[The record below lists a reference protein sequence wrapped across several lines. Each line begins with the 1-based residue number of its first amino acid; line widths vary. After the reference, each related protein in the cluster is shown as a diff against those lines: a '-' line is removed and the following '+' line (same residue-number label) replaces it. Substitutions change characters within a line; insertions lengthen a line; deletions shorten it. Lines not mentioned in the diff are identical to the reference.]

1 MNKKLIDMDKTK
13 QFEETEEEILKY
25 IEEINNKYYQQ
36 LDDYSKGKINF

>member
-36 LDDYSKGKINF
+36 LDDYSKGKIIF